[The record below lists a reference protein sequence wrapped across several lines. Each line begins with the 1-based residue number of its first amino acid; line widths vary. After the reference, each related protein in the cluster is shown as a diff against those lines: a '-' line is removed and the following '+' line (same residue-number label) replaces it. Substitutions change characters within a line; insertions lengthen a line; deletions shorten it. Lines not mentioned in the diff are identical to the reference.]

1 MLTPPSASQSLT
13 PRDCFAKKK
22 SLGYAC
28 RNYSTGAYMVKYDDL
43 GDLFSH
49 QDTWCT
55 FRIMAETVNGFEGLR
70 NLPRCVAIFGSARSD
85 PEDPLYETTRTLSR
99 LIGEAGYGVITGGG
113 PGIMEAGNRGAKE
126 AGAPSVGLH
135 IHLPNEQTINPYV
148 TTRCDFR
155 YFAIRKLMFVK
166 YAVAYVVMPGGM
178 GTLDELG
185 EAFVLAQTKRIKNF
199 PIILY
204 DSSFWNGLLDWIR
217 NTMIKNR
224 YLSEQE
230 LGLITVLNS
239 PQEVVAYLNKFVVM

>member
-1 MLTPPSASQSLT
+1 
-13 PRDCFAKKK
+13 
-22 SLGYAC
+22 
-28 RNYSTGAYMVKYDDL
+28 MVKHDDL
-43 GDLFSH
+43 ELLFSH
-49 QDTWCT
+49 QDIWRT
-55 FRIMAETVNGFEGLR
+55 FGIMAETVNGFEGLR
-70 NLPRCVAIFGSARSD
+70 DLPKCVSIFGSARAT
-85 PEDPLYETTRTLSR
+85 PEDPLYETARELAR

-135 IHLPNEQTINPYV
+135 IHLPREQTVNPYV

-185 EAFVLAQTKRIKNF
+185 EAFVLAQTKHIKNF

-204 DSSFWNGLLDWIR
+204 DGSFWNGLLDWIR
-217 NTMIKNR
+217 NAMIKNG

-230 LGLITVLNS
+230 LDLVTVLNS
-239 PQEVVAYLNKFVVM
+239 PREVVAFLNKFVVV